1 MITTENANHPP
12 IAAPLREL
20 TTERLDLR
28 RFRPDDLDEL
38 AMVFENREVWQF
50 PYGRAFTREETSD
63 FLDAQIQ
70 EWDDCGFGC
79 WIAREKTGS
88 RVIGYVGISVPM
100 FLPQILPAVEV
111 GWRFDPAVWGM
122 GYASEGAR
130 AALAESFDRLGLE
143 EICSVPQADNPV
155 STRVCDRIGMRFE
168 RELAIPANARRGELT
183 ALLYKMTRAE
193 WRANSATTPEH

>member
-12 IAAPLREL
+12 IAAPLPEL

-38 AMVFENREVWQF
+38 SIVFENREVWQF

-79 WIAREKTGS
+79 WIAREKTSS
-88 RVIGYVGISVPM
+88 RVLGYVGISVPM

-111 GWRFDPAVWGM
+111 GWRFDSAVWGR
-122 GYASEGAR
+122 GFASEGAR
-130 AALAESFDRLGLE
+130 AALAEGFDTLGLE
-143 EICSVPQADNPV
+143 EICSVPQADNPA
-155 STRVCDRIGMRFE
+155 SSRVCDRIGMRFE
-168 RELAIPANARRGELT
+168 REVTIPANTRRGELT

-193 WRANSATTPEH
+193 WRANSATTLEH